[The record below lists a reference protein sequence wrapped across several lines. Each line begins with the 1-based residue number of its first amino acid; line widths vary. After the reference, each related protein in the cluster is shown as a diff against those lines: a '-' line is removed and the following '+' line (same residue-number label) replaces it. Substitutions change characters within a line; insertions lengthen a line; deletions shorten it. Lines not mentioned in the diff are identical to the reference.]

1 MMHASIQQGIGFF
14 YLIGTE
20 NASSFLSPDVHVTE
34 GFVSF
39 RFVQNRNETWPMK
52 YSEMSILSL

>member
-39 RFVQNRNETWPMK
+39 RFV
-52 YSEMSILSL
+52 